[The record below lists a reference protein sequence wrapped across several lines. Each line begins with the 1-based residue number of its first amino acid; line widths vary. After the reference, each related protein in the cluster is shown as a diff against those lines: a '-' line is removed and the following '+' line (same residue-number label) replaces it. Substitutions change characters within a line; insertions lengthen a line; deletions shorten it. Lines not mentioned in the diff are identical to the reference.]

1 MYIKFFFFY
10 LGFIFKVYFVA
21 KTITCIVIYNG
32 MLYDK
37 KNPPVCVL
45 PVHNYCSV
53 NKTTSLSVPHIFNGK
68 IASVI

>member
-1 MYIKFFFFY
+1 
-10 LGFIFKVYFVA
+10 
-21 KTITCIVIYNG
+21 

-37 KNPPVCVL
+37 KKPPVCVL

-53 NKTTSLSVPHIFNGK
+53 NKTTSLSVAHIFNGK